1 VSVWKKKKYTYIYEN
16 KFKDQEMPCIK
27 NVRDKVNKLEIYFL
41 EKKIAL
47 NMTAAF
53 FLTWLNF
60 GYKDFSYVVL
70 LQFYT

>member
-1 VSVWKKKKYTYIYEN
+1 
-16 KFKDQEMPCIK
+16 MPCIK

-53 FLTWLNF
+53 FLT
-60 GYKDFSYVVL
+60 
-70 LQFYT
+70 